1 VDTGGISF
9 VFLGKIGKLKN
20 LEAFY
25 ALLINS
31 AGKVDSE
38 KMVLL
43 I

>member
-1 VDTGGISF
+1 VDTGGISLT
-9 VFLGKIGKLKN
+9 FLDKLGKLKN

-38 KMVLL
+38 KRLL
-43 I
+43 

>member
-1 VDTGGISF
+1 VDTGGIS
-9 VFLGKIGKLKN
+9 LGFIPKIAKVKK

-38 KMVLL
+38 K
-43 I
+43 

>member
-1 VDTGGISF
+1 VDTGGIS
-9 VFLGKIGKLKN
+9 LGILPKKGKLKN

-38 KMVLL
+38 K
-43 I
+43 

>member
-1 VDTGGISF
+1 VDTGGISLG
-9 VFLGKIGKLKN
+9 FLPKKSKVKK

-38 KMVLL
+38 K
-43 I
+43 